1 MMPVAIETAG
11 YTRAPFT
18 LHSRSADS
26 IERLTTACVRIRAD
40 ADAPNE
46 FALFSLCKLKVAA
59 IFLLERDGLANPDGS
74 MMDAAAAPTL
84 ETCNPATG
92 R

>member
-26 IERLTTACVRIRAD
+26 IERLAGPRGPTPVFVPERGPVFRVCRRRA
-40 ADAPNE
+40 
-46 FALFSLCKLKVAA
+46 
-59 IFLLERDGLANPDGS
+59 
-74 MMDAAAAPTL
+74 
-84 ETCNPATG
+84 
-92 R
+92 